1 MKLHWILD
9 INATANLK
17 KKNEYLH
24 ELERAAISGYMQS
37 QKFL

>member
-9 INATANLK
+9 INATANF